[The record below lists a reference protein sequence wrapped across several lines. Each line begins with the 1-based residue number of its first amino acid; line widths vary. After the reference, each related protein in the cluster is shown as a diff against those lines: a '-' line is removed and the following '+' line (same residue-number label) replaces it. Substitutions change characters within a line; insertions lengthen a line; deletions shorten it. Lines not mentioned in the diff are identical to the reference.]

1 MEWFVR
7 KILVDNYLEQYKEK
21 LGNMPSSYTPDPP
34 EKMVQYPAH
43 AMHLKASV
51 NDDNIA
57 IVKSLEQ
64 QVGTSPE
71 WYQSFVRLFH
81 GNLGTQ
87 ERHDATTESHAIKPT
102 PQERLQFLV
111 TIPGCFHIQM
121 ACVDAIWRVHIQSKA
136 LHEVKGGVF
145 DQFKVLHPKDSS
157 KLASNLTYCMLN
169 DGIQHLVSLHLLAC
183 LEQATS

>member
-21 LGNMPSSYTPDPP
+21 LGNIPSSYTLDPP

-57 IVKSLEQ
+57 IVKSLEW

-71 WYQSFVRLFH
+71 WYQSFVRLCH
-81 GNLGTQ
+81 GDLGTQ
-87 ERHDATTESHAIKPT
+87 ERHDATTESHAIKST
-102 PQERLQFLV
+102 QEQLQFLV
-111 TIPGCFHIQM
+111 TIPGCFHIRMPSGEFTSIQRPCM
-121 ACVDAIWRVHIQSKA
+121 KSREGFLISSRSSTLRIHQNLQVTRLTACSMMV
-136 LHEVKGGVF
+136 
-145 DQFKVLHPKDSS
+145 
-157 KLASNLTYCMLN
+157 SNIL
-169 DGIQHLVSLHLLAC
+169 
-183 LEQATS
+183 